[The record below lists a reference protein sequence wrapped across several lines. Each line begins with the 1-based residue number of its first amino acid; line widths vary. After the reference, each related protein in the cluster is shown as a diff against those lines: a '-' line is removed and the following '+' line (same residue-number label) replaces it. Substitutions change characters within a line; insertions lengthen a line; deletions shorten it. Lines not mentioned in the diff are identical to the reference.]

1 MAYRTDRKV
10 ATMAQEHDNHGST
23 PAAWTAVTILMIA
36 SVVGAIGIVS
46 HNYTLFWVG
55 VGLVVV
61 GLIVG
66 KVMQMMG
73 LGSPPKHRP
82 EVSARSSADADP
94 AA

>member
-1 MAYRTDRKV
+1 MAHENDG
-10 ATMAQEHDNHGST
+10 HGST
-23 PAAWTAVTILMIA
+23 PAAWTLVTILMIA

-46 HNYTLFWVG
+46 ANYTLFWVG

-73 LGSPPKHRP
+73 LGQAPKQRP
-82 EVSARSSADADP
+82 EVAASTSADGDP
-94 AA
+94 AH

>member
-1 MAYRTDRKV
+1 MAHENDS
-10 ATMAQEHDNHGST
+10 HGST
-23 PAAWTAVTILMIA
+23 PAAWTLVTIVMIA

-46 HNYTLFWVG
+46 ANYALFWVG

-73 LGSPPKHRP
+73 LGQAPKQRP
-82 EVSARSSADADP
+82 EVAAVVGTESDP
-94 AA
+94 AH